1 MKDIASVVKDIAA
14 EFVTTPSRVALAR
27 TLLNPAATEPIV
39 GAQPGSAR
47 RQPRGLDVR
56 LGPAQRARLAE
67 VRAIELDSPRGA
79 LRRLDLTRQTAS
91 ARCGLGQQI
100 GCVR

>member
-1 MKDIASVVKDIAA
+1 LWGRS
-14 EFVTTPSRVALAR
+14 LAQ
-27 TLLNPAATEPIV
+27 LDDNL
-39 GAQPGSAR
+39 GA
-47 RQPRGLDVR
+47 LDVR
-56 LGPAQRARLAE
+56 LGPAQQARLAE
-67 VRAIELDSPRGA
+67 VRAIELDSPRGV